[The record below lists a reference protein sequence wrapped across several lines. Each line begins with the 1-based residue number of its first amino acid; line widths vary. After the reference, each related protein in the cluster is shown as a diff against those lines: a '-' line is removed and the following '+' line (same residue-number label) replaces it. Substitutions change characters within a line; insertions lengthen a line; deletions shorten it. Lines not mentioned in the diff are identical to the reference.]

1 VTSRATAWRLPGLLR
16 RRAAL
21 GLQPVTAPVMLF
33 VPLGV
38 VLGPSGA
45 NIISPAAL
53 SHLDIV
59 VTIALATLGVL
70 IGLAAA
76 PEARTSSRLLGASAV
91 EALITI
97 GIVGGALVV
106 LLTLWGL
113 QLGVPVLVAAAALGV
128 CASASSANAD
138 DDSHDEARQIA
149 ARVAD
154 LDDVVPI
161 VLGAMVLAYVGPTG
175 TSLWWKLGSTIGL
188 GLAIA
193 VCGWLLLER
202 ARGAAERGVFV
213 LGVLALLG
221 GAPAYLQLSPLLAG
235 LAAGWFWVAAPGGC
249 DRLVTTELRKVQ
261 HPLIVL
267 LLITAGAWLGPNLI
281 GVWLFVP
288 FVVFRLAGKLLGG
301 WAASRIAG
309 GATPTSLGAYL
320 VPPGVIGI
328 AFALNLH
335 QVATDGAAALV
346 FAVTVGSVASEAI
359 ALVVTPPPHQT

>member
-33 VPLGV
+33 VPLGL
-38 VLGPSGA
+38 VLGPAGA
-45 NIISPAAL
+45 NVISLAAL
-53 SHLDIV
+53 GHLDIV
-59 VTIALATLGVL
+59 ITIGLATLGVL

-76 PEARTSSRLLGASAV
+76 PEMRSSPRLVGASAV
-91 EALITI
+91 EALVTI
-97 GIVGGALVV
+97 GMVGGALVV
-106 LLTLWGL
+106 LLSFWGI
-113 QLGVPVLVAAAALGV
+113 QLGMPMLVAAAALGV
-128 CASASSANAD
+128 CASSTAANAD
-138 DDSHDEARQIA
+138 DTSNDAARQIA
-149 ARVAD
+149 AKVAD

-161 VLGAMVLAYVGPTG
+161 VLSAVVLAFVGG
-175 TSLWWKLGSTIGL
+175 TDTALWWKLASTIGL

-202 ARGAAERGVFV
+202 AKGAAERGVFV

-249 DRLVTTELRKVQ
+249 DRLVAAELRKVQ

-267 LLITAGAWLGPNLI
+267 VLITAGAWLGPSLLGI
-281 GVWLFVP
+281 WLFVP
-288 FVVFRLAGKLLGG
+288 FVVFRLAGKLIGG
-301 WAASRIAG
+301 WTASLIAR
-309 GATPTSLGAYL
+309 GATPASLGAYL

-335 QVATDGAAALV
+335 QVAADGAAAIV
-346 FAVTVGSVASEAI
+346 FAVTVGSIASEAI
-359 ALVVTPPPHQT
+359 ALVVSPPPQER

>member
-1 VTSRATAWRLPGLLR
+1 MSSIARWPVCMPHAPRHAPGRRACWRRTSRA
-16 RRAAL
+16 
-21 GLQPVTAPVMLF
+21 
-33 VPLGV
+33 
-38 VLGPSGA
+38 
-45 NIISPAAL
+45 
-53 SHLDIV
+53 
-59 VTIALATLGVL
+59 
-70 IGLAAA
+70 
-76 PEARTSSRLLGASAV
+76 
-91 EALITI
+91 
-97 GIVGGALVV
+97 
-106 LLTLWGL
+106 
-113 QLGVPVLVAAAALGV
+113 
-128 CASASSANAD
+128 ASSTRTFAAR
-138 DDSHDEARQIA
+138 SPPRACACRHGRIAWTVDEARQIA

-161 VLGAMVLAYVGPTG
+161 VLGAMVLAYVGPTD

-202 ARGAAERGVFV
+202 AKGAAERGVFV